1 MSTHANMVNKW
12 SKMIITTVCQ
22 TERMLA
28 KIQMNVTQSFDTSR
42 AGISLEKFQDHH
54 SSDNNF
60 VAQVGSKK
68 AKIHSTFLATTCI
81 ECFKENP
88 KIITKLQKTV
98 L

>member
-1 MSTHANMVNKW
+1 MSTHANVVNKW

-22 TERMLA
+22 TEQMLA

-68 AKIHSTFLATTCI
+68 AKIHSTFLVTTCI
-81 ECFKENP
+81 EWFKENP